1 MAGAAGST
9 GFSACS
15 RRALLPLRGTRRR
28 GRSASSPL
36 RTQTSSPTSC
46 EGYEPRSAIARVPA
60 RLDAFVSAAPKISRT
75 PRDSRATSP
84 GSSARARSRRR
95 DTVSHLRIHPAWLAR
110 YRRRRDSP
118 HRPSRP
124 IPHTKKKIR
133 GFLKHKQWETRVASA
148 RTIAHICEGVK
159 HATVADIARLEG
171 VSPEQAVERAAHL
184 KPTSEEDDDA
194 AGDLAFA
201 EFDIVGVLERAAP
214 LLAAKSGDDAL
225 FGGAENDKD
234 DAKKQ
239 LSKAE
244 RLRLAKQTL
253 KQRLGMAL
261 DSTLEGAAEE
271 RDGRGG
277 DAPTPATRRSL
288 RTPPPPATFL
298 FPRRPIWTWTSSW
311 T

>member
-1 MAGAAGST
+1 M
-9 GFSACS
+9 
-15 RRALLPLRGTRRR
+15 
-28 GRSASSPL
+28 
-36 RTQTSSPTSC
+36 
-46 EGYEPRSAIARVPA
+46 PA

-75 PRDSRATSP
+75 PAIRARRP
-84 GSSARARSRRR
+84 RVRARARGH
-95 DTVSHLRIHPAWLAR
+95 DDETPCFHLRIHPAWHAR

-124 IPHTKKKIR
+124 VPHAKKKIR

-159 HATVADIARLEG
+159 HATVADVARLEG
-171 VSPEQAVERAAHL
+171 ISPEQAVERAAHL
-184 KPTSEEDDDA
+184 EPTSEDDDDA

-225 FGGAENDKD
+225 FGGTNDDKD
-234 DAKKQ
+234 DTKKQ

-261 DSTLEGAAEE
+261 DSTLEGAAE
-271 RDGRGG
+271 DGDGDATKRAEGGGARASRGG
-277 DAPTPATRRSL
+277 DDAADHASAKTNLDVDKFVGVDEPQDE
-288 RTPPPPATFL
+288 
-298 FPRRPIWTWTSSW
+298 
-311 T
+311 